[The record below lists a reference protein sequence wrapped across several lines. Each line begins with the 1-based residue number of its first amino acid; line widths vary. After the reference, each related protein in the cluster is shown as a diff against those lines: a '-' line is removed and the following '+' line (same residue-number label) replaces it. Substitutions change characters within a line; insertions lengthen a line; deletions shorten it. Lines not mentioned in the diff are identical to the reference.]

1 MTHRTPTL
9 PIGRLAGVTAAGTLA
24 LGLAAGPAAAQ
35 TAQTGSAEAEAGETA
50 YGQTDGEMS
59 PLQEAVRA
67 RLAEIGVTSVG
78 LRKYSSEQL
87 AAILLTLTNQSAQGD
102 GIGEQLARENG
113 IDTVLQ
119 GADGHAGPTTA
130 EDVAGNQDIRAAI
143 ADALGR
149 AGWTADVSQLTDR
162 QVAALFDVLAD
173 AGNLETRR
181 IEEVLP

>member
-9 PIGRLAGVTAAGTLA
+9 PFGPLTGVTAAGTLA
-24 LGLAAGPAAAQ
+24 LALAAGPAAAQ
-35 TAQTGSAEAEAGETA
+35 TGSAEAEADAGETA

-67 RLAEIGVTSVG
+67 RLAEIGVTSLG
-78 LRKYSSEQL
+78 LQKYSSEQL
-87 AAILLTLTNQSAQGD
+87 AAILLTLTNQNAEGD
-102 GIGEQLARENG
+102 GMGEQIARENG
-113 IDTVLQ
+113 IETVMQ
-119 GADGHAGPTTA
+119 RAGEHTEPTEADQ
-130 EDVAGNQDIRAAI
+130 VAGNEGVRAAV

-173 AGNLETRR
+173 EGNLETQR